1 MSASKKSNQFC
12 FQNQADPDHETYPG
26 GIRAGIY
33 IRVSTLNQVDHDS
46 LSTQEGRLRAYCTA
60 NGFKVGDVYKDAGIS
75 AKDTDR
81 PELKRLME
89 DCRNGRIQ
97 AVVVTALDRITRSLR
112 DLIRLVDFFAE
123 TGVRFISITQN
134 IDSESPFG
142 RFMRDLL
149 GLIAR
154 LERET
159 VAMRVATD
167 MHHRALLGKWNGGMV
182 PYGYTTQQRIL
193 KEMSEKGLP
202 EEEARRVATEQTPE
216 PKKLYIDPQ
225 EAEVVNRIFETFI
238 ETNSLRKTA
247 NFLNSLGI
255 KPRHGKTWAVAT
267 IHKILTHPV
276 RMGKISYGKT
286 KTDIE
291 TGKLKNVNRE
301 DWKEVLGQH
310 QPIVSE
316 KLHNQVLKI
325 LKSGSR
331 KPTRARHEYLL
342 SGLLRCGKC
351 GGSMYGATFTRKV
364 TGKTYRY
371 YKCDYHE
378 VRGNSVCKGLSIPA
392 DHIEDFVVK
401 TLVDLYKDRPFIQNK
416 GRMLAEL
423 KRQMKPGTTKKEIET
438 LRKEE
443 KNLAGQIDKLM
454 EGWNS
459 SLFKKE
465 DFTKKYTEIKAQ
477 QEQNRKAQE
486 KLSDAVSD
494 SMTRY
499 DNLNASYEEICSFG
513 KNWEYLDER
522 SRAAKITTIVKEI
535 RVGEDNN
542 LHFQL
547 FLDRPVEEPS
557 TGHLHH

>member
-1 MSASKKSNQFC
+1 MSASRKSNPSLFE
-12 FQNQADPDHETYPG
+12 NQLPLEHESSAG
-26 GIRAGIY
+26 GIIAGIY

-46 LSTQEGRLRAYCTA
+46 LSTQESRLRAYCRA
-60 NGFKVGDVYKDAGIS
+60 NEFNVGDVYKDSGIS

-89 DCRNGRIQ
+89 DCRNGRIH

-123 TGVRFISITQN
+123 TKVRFISITQN

-159 VAMRVATD
+159 GAVRVATD

-193 KEMSEKGLP
+193 KEMSKKGLP
-202 EEEARRVATEQTPE
+202 EAGARLVAAKQTPE

-225 EAEVVNRIFETFI
+225 EAEVIKKIFEIFI
-238 ETNSLRKTA
+238 ETRSLRKTA

-255 KPRHGKTWAVAT
+255 KPRHSNTWAVAT

-276 RMGKISYGKT
+276 RVGKISYGKT

-291 TGKLKNVNRE
+291 TGKLTNVNRE
-301 DWKEVLGQH
+301 EWKEVLGQH

-316 KLHNQVLKI
+316 KLHNQVEEI

-351 GGSMYGATFTRKV
+351 GGSMYGATFTRKS

-401 TLVDLYKDRPFIQNK
+401 TLLDLYKDRPFIQNRA
-416 GRMLAEL
+416 RMLAEL
-423 KRQMKPGTTKKEIET
+423 KRQMKPETAKKEIEAF
-438 LRKEE
+438 RKEE
-443 KNLAGQIDKLM
+443 RNLAGQIDKLM
-454 EGWNS
+454 DGWNS
-459 SLFKKE
+459 GLFKKE
-465 DFTKKYTEIKAQ
+465 DFTRKYSEIKAQ

-486 KLSDAVSD
+486 KMSDSVSD
-494 SMTRY
+494 SVTKY

-522 SRAAKITTIVKEI
+522 SRATKIATIVKEI

-547 FLDRPVEEPS
+547 FLDHPVEEAS
-557 TGHLHH
+557 TGHSHH